1 MSLETCGQC
10 SLLSMINSVLFF
22 LLVEILT
29 STYAFLNGRGGGQSE
44 HERGREGGKDGPF
57 NQHTHALACL
67 HYGYGCEP
75 RH

>member
-1 MSLETCGQC
+1 MS
-10 SLLSMINSVLFF
+10 M
-22 LLVEILT
+22 
-29 STYAFLNGRGGGQSE
+29 RGGGQSE

-75 RH
+75 RLRERQL